1 MESQNLIETFTEEQQ
16 MQVFNLMAL
25 GDIEDINLAAQLLF
39 EASFDVNKAAQRVLD
54 MQNKVNNP
62 FPTKPSRQKEQTPD
76 QITK

>member
-39 EASFDVNKAAQRVLD
+39 EASFDVNV
-54 MQNKVNNP
+54 
-62 FPTKPSRQKEQTPD
+62 FPSLFFLPL
-76 QITK
+76 